1 MKPLRP
7 HDPADLAQIDRLI
20 AQQRS
25 SEALRLA
32 EAFVARQPKNAAG
45 YGAAARAAIPLGR
58 LSRAAELVDR
68 GLRLAPSDPS
78 LNLLRGIVDHR
89 LGHSAAAIERLS
101 ALLARATSNEV
112 EVGIALAEA
121 LHRSGRR
128 AEFERLV
135 AAGGRWTTD
144 ERASVFR
151 ARAMLASDRAR
162 AIDELVRTTHDS
174 RNPVLRRV
182 TGFEAV
188 RLLDQ
193 DGRYREAFDLATL
206 VHRETTPPFD
216 VGAIESEVEE
226 QLRLLE
232 KGRAWFTPQ
241 GPRAERTAFVVG
253 LPRSGTTLLEQMLD
267 RHPLVGGIGEFE
279 GALAMYDALVGLGLW
294 PAGLRSLSKA
304 EAERL
309 GSEYLAG
316 ARERMPAGVGVSAGA
331 NAAANTGST
340 DERVS
345 FDKTLHV
352 WRLLPAI
359 AAVLPGAALVHIARD
374 PRDTA
379 ISMHLSNFH
388 PRSWGF
394 TASLPAIRRVI
405 ALERRVVPKA
415 FEVLGLRATRVRYE
429 DLVDHPERE
438 IRRVLETLGVPFD
451 PVVLAPE
458 QNARTVLTLSHEQ
471 VRRPINRAS
480 IGRWRNYAFAFGPEW
495 DALADASG

>member
-1 MKPLRP
+1 M
-7 HDPADLAQIDRLI
+7 
-20 AQQRS
+20 
-25 SEALRLA
+25 
-32 EAFVARQPKNAAG
+32 
-45 YGAAARAAIPLGR
+45 
-58 LSRAAELVDR
+58 
-68 GLRLAPSDPS
+68 
-78 LNLLRGIVDHR
+78 
-89 LGHSAAAIERLS
+89 ER
-101 ALLARATSNEV
+101 R
-112 EVGIALAEA
+112 
-121 LHRSGRR
+121 
-128 AEFERLV
+128 
-135 AAGGRWTTD
+135 
-144 ERASVFR
+144 
-151 ARAMLASDRAR
+151 
-162 AIDELVRTTHDS
+162 
-174 RNPVLRRV
+174 VLR
-182 TGFEAV
+182 F
-188 RLLDQ
+188 
-193 DGRYREAFDLATL
+193 
-206 VHRETTPPFD
+206 
-216 VGAIESEVEE
+216 
-226 QLRLLE
+226 LR
-232 KGRAWFTPQ
+232 Q
-241 GPRAERTAFVVG
+241 Y
-253 LPRSGTTLLEQMLD
+253 

-304 EAERL
+304 DAERL

-316 ARERMPAGVGVSAGA
+316 AKERMPAGAG
-331 NAAANTGST
+331 ANTGST

-415 FEVLGLRATRVRYE
+415 FEVLGLRATSVRYE

-438 IRRVLETLGVPFD
+438 IRRVLETLGGPFD

-495 DALADASG
+495 DALADAPG

>member
-1 MKPLRP
+1 MKPSRP

-20 AQQRS
+20 AQQRFLEAS
-25 SEALRLA
+25 QQAEAL
-32 EAFVARQPKNAAG
+32 VARQPKNAAG
-45 YGAAARAAIPLGR
+45 YGAAARSAIAMGR

-68 GLRLAPSDPS
+68 GLRVAANDAQ

-89 LGHSAAAIERLS
+89 LGRSAAAVERLT
-101 ALLARATSNEV
+101 ALLSRAPSNEV

-135 AAGGRWTTD
+135 AAGGRWTQD

-151 ARAMLASDRAR
+151 ARALLPTDRTR
-162 AIDELVRTTHDS
+162 AIEELVRTTHDS
-174 RNPVLRRV
+174 RNAVLRRV

-193 DGRYREAFDLATL
+193 DGRYQEAFELANFA
-206 VHRETTPPFD
+206 HRETTPPFD
-216 VGAIESEVEE
+216 IGAIESDVGE

-267 RHPLVGGIGEFE
+267 RHPAIAGIGEFE
-279 GALAMYDALVGLGLW
+279 GAFALYESLVGLGLW
-294 PAGLRSLSKA
+294 PAGLRTLA
-304 EAERL
+304 TADAERL

-316 ARERMPAGVGVSAGA
+316 VRERMPAGGGASGDSAA
-331 NAAANTGST
+331 T
-340 DERVS
+340 ERVS
-345 FDKTLHV
+345 FDKALHT
-352 WRLLPAI
+352 WRLLPAL
-359 AAVLPGAALVHIARD
+359 AATLPGAAFVRITRD

-394 TASLPAIRRVI
+394 TASLDAIRRVI

-415 FEVLGLRATRVRYE
+415 FEVLGLRAVDVVYE
-429 DLVDHPERE
+429 DLVEDPERE
-438 IRRVLETLGVPFD
+438 IRRVLETLGLPFD

-458 QNARTVLTLSHEQ
+458 GNARTVLTLSHEQ

-495 DALADASG
+495 DALSEGRG

>member
-32 EAFVARQPKNAAG
+32 EAFVAKQPKNAAG

-68 GLRLAPSDPS
+68 GLRLAPNDAS

-101 ALLARATSNEV
+101 ALLARATANEV

-162 AIDELVRTTHDS
+162 AVDELVRTTHDS

-267 RHPLVGGIGEFE
+267 RHPLVDGIGEFE

-304 EAERL
+304 DAERL

-316 ARERMPAGVGVSAGA
+316 AKERMPANAGA
-331 NAAANTGST
+331 NNGST
-340 DERVS
+340 GERVS

-374 PRDTA
+374 PRDAA

-415 FEVLGLRATRVRYE
+415 FEVLGLRATSVRYE

-495 DALADASG
+495 DALDGTAG

>member
-1 MKPLRP
+1 MKPSRP

-20 AQQRS
+20 AQQRFLEAS
-25 SEALRLA
+25 QQAEAL
-32 EAFVARQPKNAAG
+32 VARQPKNAAG
-45 YGAAARAAIPLGR
+45 YGAAARSAIAMGR

-68 GLRLAPSDPS
+68 GLRVAATDAQ

-89 LGHSAAAIERLS
+89 LGRSAAAVERLT
-101 ALLARATSNEV
+101 ALLSRAPSNEV

-135 AAGGRWTTD
+135 AAGGRWTQD

-151 ARAMLASDRAR
+151 ARALLPTDRTR

-174 RNPVLRRV
+174 RNAVLRRV

-193 DGRYREAFDLATL
+193 DGRYQEAFELANL
-206 VHRETTPPFD
+206 AHRETTPPFD
-216 VGAIESEVEE
+216 IGAIESDVGE

-267 RHPLVGGIGEFE
+267 RHPAIAGIGEFE
-279 GALAMYDALVGLGLW
+279 GAFALYESLVGLGLW
-294 PAGLRSLSKA
+294 PAGLRTLA
-304 EAERL
+304 TADAERL

-316 ARERMPAGVGVSAGA
+316 VRERMPAGGGASGDSAA
-331 NAAANTGST
+331 T
-340 DERVS
+340 ERVS
-345 FDKTLHV
+345 FDKALHT
-352 WRLLPAI
+352 WRLLPAP
-359 AAVLPGAALVHIARD
+359 AATLPGAAFVRIIRD

-394 TASLPAIRRVI
+394 TASLDAIRRVI

-415 FEVLGLRATRVRYE
+415 FEVLGLRAVDVVYE
-429 DLVDHPERE
+429 DLVEDPERE
-438 IRRVLETLGVPFD
+438 IRRVLETLGLPFD

-458 QNARTVLTLSHEQ
+458 GNARTVLTLSHEQ
-471 VRRPINRAS
+471 VRRPINRTS
-480 IGRWRNYAFAFGPEW
+480 IGRWRNYEFAFGAGW
-495 DALADASG
+495 DALA